1 MLKSKIF
8 LIFVLSLFKIQNCL
22 SCGSYNPAFNVCCNG
37 VLNGLAG
44 GRYSTGCC
52 DKLAYHTSFNVC
64 CNGVLNGL
72 AGGIYSTGCCGT
84 KSYHTSFYKCING
97 AITNK

>member
-44 GRYSTGCC
+44 G
-52 DKLAYHTSFNVC
+52 
-64 CNGVLNGL
+64 
-72 AGGIYSTGCCGT
+72 IYSTGCCGT